1 MFLQE
6 QNKRKGDKTMI
17 NLTNFRMNYTI
28 KNSLSR
34 EITSEALFVV
44 LLS

>member
-1 MFLQE
+1 
-6 QNKRKGDKTMI
+6 MI
-17 NLTNFRMNYTI
+17 NLTNFRMTYTI